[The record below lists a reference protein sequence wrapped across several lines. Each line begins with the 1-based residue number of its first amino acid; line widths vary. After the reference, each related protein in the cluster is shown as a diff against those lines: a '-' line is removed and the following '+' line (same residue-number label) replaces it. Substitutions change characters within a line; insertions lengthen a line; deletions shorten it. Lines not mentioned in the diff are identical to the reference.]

1 MDLKESSEK
10 GLRGIVI
17 SNRRS
22 IMKSKMFLVLLVV
35 VCILSLTCF
44 EEGIAGT
51 LQDVKARG
59 RLIAGVRT
67 DLPPFGFVDKKG
79 VVNGID
85 IDIAKGVA
93 KDLFGKEDAV
103 TFIAVAKA
111 NGIRILN
118 EKKVDVLLGGMI
130 IGESP
135 KEVIDYSVPYFESGH
150 LILAHSDSRIS
161 KYQDLA
167 GKKVATI
174 QGSTGDI
181 AVGQL
186 VPQAKRIEFTRYS
199 EALQA
204 LKDRRVDAFVDTNRI
219 IIHFQRR
226 NPEFKI
232 AGYQPFGFVTY
243 GLGVR
248 KGDKE
253 WLGFVNATLMKM
265 KETDSMRNFQKNG
278 LRNQWHC
285 YSGLKNQ

>member
-1 MDLKESSEK
+1 MERKWFPLP
-10 GLRGIVI
+10 
-17 SNRRS
+17 
-22 IMKSKMFLVLLVV
+22 LVV
-35 VCILSLTCF
+35 FWILSSTYF
-44 EEGIAGT
+44 GEGIAGT

-79 VVNGID
+79 AVNGID
-85 IDIAKGVA
+85 IDITKVIA

-135 KEVIDYSVPYFESGH
+135 NEVIDYSVPYFESGH

-161 KYQDLA
+161 RYQDLG

-181 AVGQL
+181 TVEQL
-186 VPQAKRIEFTRYS
+186 VPQAKRIEFTRHS

-204 LKDRRVDAFVDTNRI
+204 LKDRRVDAFVDTN
-219 IIHFQRR
+219 
-226 NPEFKI
+226 
-232 AGYQPFGFVTY
+232 
-243 GLGVR
+243 
-248 KGDKE
+248 
-253 WLGFVNATLMKM
+253 
-265 KETDSMRNFQKNG
+265 
-278 LRNQWHC
+278 
-285 YSGLKNQ
+285 